1 MLGIIA
7 EFHHIEVAVG
17 AAHHVS
23 LGAAS
28 HAPYMLNRNDSQARK
43 SSQVETTKA
52 GILNCFRGL
61 ECDG

>member
-1 MLGIIA
+1 
-7 EFHHIEVAVG
+7 
-17 AAHHVS
+17 

-61 ECDG
+61 ECDGWTSGLWLSRGGIQGV